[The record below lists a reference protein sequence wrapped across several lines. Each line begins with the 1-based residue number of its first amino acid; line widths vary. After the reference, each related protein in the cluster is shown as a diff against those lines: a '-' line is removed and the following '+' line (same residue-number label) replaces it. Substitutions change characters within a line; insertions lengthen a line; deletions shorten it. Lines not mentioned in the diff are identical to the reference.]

1 MNEFIKDGENILVNA
16 EYAEAYIPYDLVGDN
31 EKGRPTAYRYGEGIR
46 CIGVFNMKFF
56 DSEEDIANRD
66 AKKVRTFNY
75 PNEITMY
82 PSNQDVMTLQLSSDM
97 NPEKYLVLGFRK
109 RDIMMKSRIQK
120 NSKNCEA
127 FLDFLFKG
135 KLPKGLS
142 YTDLYFSWI
151 KNFQINAT
159 NPGVPAITLQLILSE
174 NCRSAADP
182 MKQFRKVSE
191 EPGVSM
197 TDYRVHN
204 MVDIC
209 SNSSV
214 MNSLIF
220 ERFGQ
225 MLSYA
230 INMSK
235 DKGTKQS
242 ISPLEDVLSM

>member
-1 MNEFIKDGENILVNA
+1 MKEFIKDGENVLVNA

-31 EKGRPTAYRYGEGIR
+31 EKGRPTAYLYGEGVR
-46 CIGVFNMKFF
+46 AIGVFNMKFF
-56 DSEEDIANRD
+56 DSEEDVINRD
-66 AKKVRTFNY
+66 KKKVRTFNY
-75 PNEITMY
+75 PKVITMY
-82 PSNQDVMTLQLSSDM
+82 PSKRETMELQLSPDM

-109 RDIMMKSRIQK
+109 RDVMLPSRMQKS
-120 NSKNCEA
+120 SSDCES

-142 YTDLYFSWI
+142 YTDLYFSWL
-151 KNFQINAT
+151 KNFQINDT
-159 NPGVPAITLQLILSE
+159 NPGVPAVTLQLILSE
-174 NCRSAADP
+174 NCRSKDDP

-191 EPGVSM
+191 NSGVSL
-197 TDYRVHN
+197 TDYKVHN

-235 DKGTKQS
+235 DTDTKQT

>member
-1 MNEFIKDGENILVNA
+1 MNEFIKDGENILVNVD
-16 EYAEAYIPYDLVGDN
+16 YAEAYIPYDLIGDN
-31 EKGRPTAYRYGEGIR
+31 EKGRPTAYQYGDGIR
-46 CIGVFNMKFF
+46 SIGVFNMKFF
-56 DSEEDIANRD
+56 DSENDVVNRD
-66 AKKVRTFNY
+66 NKKVRTFNY
-75 PNEITMY
+75 PNVITMY
-82 PSNQDVMTLQLSSDM
+82 PSTQDVMTLQLSPNMD
-97 NPEKYLVLGFRK
+97 PEKYLVLGFRK
-109 RDIMMKSRIQK
+109 HDKIMNSRMQK
-120 NSKNCEA
+120 ASKNCEA

-151 KNFQINAT
+151 KNFQINGT
-159 NPGVPAITLQLILSE
+159 NPGVPAITLQMILSE
-174 NCRSAADP
+174 NCRSKSDP

-191 EPGVSM
+191 DSGVTL
-197 TDYRVHN
+197 TDYKVHN

-235 DKGTKQS
+235 DKDTKQS